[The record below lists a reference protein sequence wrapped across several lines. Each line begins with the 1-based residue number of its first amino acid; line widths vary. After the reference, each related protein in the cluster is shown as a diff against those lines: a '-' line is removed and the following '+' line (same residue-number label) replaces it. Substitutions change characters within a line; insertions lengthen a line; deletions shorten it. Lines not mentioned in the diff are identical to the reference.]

1 MWFKYMIIW
10 LMTSI
15 MMVYVHNNLL
25 IDMYNAVYAQ
35 INLVNDTYDVVY
47 VYNNWEIHKI
57 EGS

>member
-1 MWFKYMIIW
+1 
-10 LMTSI
+10 